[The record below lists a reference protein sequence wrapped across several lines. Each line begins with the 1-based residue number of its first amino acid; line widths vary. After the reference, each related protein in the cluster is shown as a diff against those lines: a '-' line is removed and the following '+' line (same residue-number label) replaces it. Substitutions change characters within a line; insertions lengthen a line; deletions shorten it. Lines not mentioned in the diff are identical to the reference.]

1 MGAIGFLHPF
11 VMKQYIERTI
21 TWVDANGVTQSTT
34 MQEAQ
39 YAPTRKG
46 YSFKRWYVCTLCG
59 MSAREDEVVM
69 IHGKPYCIK
78 NKCYLDA

>member
-1 MGAIGFLHPF
+1 
-11 VMKQYIERTI
+11 MKQYIERTI
-21 TWVDANGVTQSTT
+21 NYTDKDGNPQSTT
-34 MQEAQ
+34 MLEAQ

-46 YSFKRWYVCTLCG
+46 HSFMRWYVCTLCG

-69 IHGKPYCIK
+69 IRGKPYCIK